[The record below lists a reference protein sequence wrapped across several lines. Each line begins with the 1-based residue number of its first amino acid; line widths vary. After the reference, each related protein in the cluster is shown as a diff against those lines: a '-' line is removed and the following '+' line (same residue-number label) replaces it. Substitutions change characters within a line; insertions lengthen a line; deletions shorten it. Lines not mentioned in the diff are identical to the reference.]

1 MACAV
6 VVGDDRCDTVVK
18 AEYRHEEKALQFK
31 VNAKYSSCSYCKVHQ
46 DQIHGIGHDRADG
59 LHVNGWNTYCINMSD
74 DLRLRAESTEAET
87 DFMIEFM
94 VAEPGNDAGY
104 ALADH
109 CGGSSTCYAHFRST
123 EKTEDQDRVKN
134 DVCDGTAELG
144 SHAENSFSSGC
155 KQSFKEELTEKTK
168 GKDHDCAQV
177 FDSEFHDLRIGT
189 VQLAGIKRAYHSKS
203 ENQKYQIA

>member
-59 LHVNGWNTYCINMSD
+59 LHDNGWNTYCINMSD

-87 DFMIEFM
+87 D
-94 VAEPGNDAGY
+94 
-104 ALADH
+104 
-109 CGGSSTCYAHFRST
+109 S
-123 EKTEDQDRVKN
+123 
-134 DVCDGTAELG
+134 
-144 SHAENSFSSGC
+144 
-155 KQSFKEELTEKTK
+155 
-168 GKDHDCAQV
+168 
-177 FDSEFHDLRIGT
+177 
-189 VQLAGIKRAYHSKS
+189 
-203 ENQKYQIA
+203 